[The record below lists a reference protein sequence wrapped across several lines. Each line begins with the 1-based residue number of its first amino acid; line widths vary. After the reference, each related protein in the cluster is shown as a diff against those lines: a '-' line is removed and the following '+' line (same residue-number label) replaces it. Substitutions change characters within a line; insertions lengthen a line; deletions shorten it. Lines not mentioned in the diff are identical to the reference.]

1 MRYCKPFFLAV
12 VACAAA
18 PAVGQTEQSGTW
30 QRFEVVEGDTVLP
43 GNLPTAFVYGKWTK
57 ANKRKQEKYDKLT
70 RNVVKVYPYAKIS
83 ASLLRE
89 YAHEVENIDNNKDQ
103 DVYYKLAEAELRA
116 EFEEEVKHLTVSQ
129 GKVLVKLI
137 DRETGS
143 TGYEIIKKLRG
154 GVQAAIWQGLARLFG
169 NNLKEEYDATG
180 ADAQIEVIIAR
191 IEAGQLQVA
200 ERQARTAKA
209 QAKLEKRKAR
219 LYKKYG
225 LQLPVASLPAESPSA
240 PSATP

>member
-1 MRYCKPFFLAV
+1 MPIFLVLAALMATPV
-12 VACAAA
+12 VA
-18 PAVGQTEQSGTW
+18 QSERAGTW
-30 QRFEVVEGDTVLP
+30 QRFEVVDGDTVLS
-43 GNLPTAFVYGKWTK
+43 GNLPAAFVYGKWTK
-57 ANKRKQEKYDKLT
+57 ANKHKQEKYDKLT

-89 YAHEVENIDNNKDQ
+89 YAHEVESIGNGKDQ

-143 TGYEIIKKLRG
+143 TGYEIIRKLRG
-154 GVQAAIWQGLARLFG
+154 GMQAAIWQGLARLFG
-169 NNLKEEYDATG
+169 NNLKEEYDAAG

-225 LQLPVASLPAESPSA
+225 VQLPVASLPTASPST

>member
-1 MRYCKPFFLAV
+1 MRYHKPVLLAI
-12 VACAAA
+12 VAHAATPVA
-18 PAVGQTEQSGTW
+18 GQTEQAGTW
-30 QRFEVVEGDTVLP
+30 QRFEVVDGDTILS

-89 YAHEVENIDNNKDQ
+89 YAHEVESIGNDKDQ
-103 DVYYKLAEAELRA
+103 NMYYKLAEAELRA

-143 TGYEIIKKLRG
+143 TGYEIIRKLRG

-169 NNLKEEYDATG
+169 NNLKEEYDAAG
-180 ADAQIEVIIAR
+180 ADAQIEVIVAR
-191 IEAGQLQVA
+191 IEAGQLPVA
-200 ERQARTAKA
+200 ERQARTATA

-225 LQLPVASLPAESPSA
+225 VQLPVASLPAALPAA